1 MLTDEIIN
9 QIYSNEM
16 HPKYGEFGKT
26 ILYALAIALANF
38 TIHTLANQEFIQA
51 AIQAIVVIWFICE
64 ARSKIGYNPIY
75 IQELVSKLT
84 EINLLIANIKDNRA
98 RVKIIK
104 EFNYYIDLIVDRPNS
119 VSKFELNKLLN
130 DIKLQIA
137 EENEEERQEDRQEDR
152 QEERQGYNF
161 YTEEEFEEPRHR
173 EEEAFQKRKEENK
186 RQQDEKD
193 RQKEKRNDEKNR
205 KKSYFDKCYSLN
217 ELNKRKKDL
226 LKMYHPDNHSN
237 ELEKKQC
244 EQISKEI
251 NEAFVEAKNTLLNDF
266 NI

>member
-26 ILYALAIALANF
+26 VLYTLAIALANF

-119 VSKFELNKLLN
+119 VSKLELNKLLN

-137 EENEEERQEDRQEDR
+137 EEDE
-152 QEERQGYNF
+152 EERQGYNF
-161 YTEEEFEEPRHR
+161 YTDEQFEEEFEEERHH

-186 RQQDEKD
+186 RQQDEKE
-193 RQKEKRNDEKNR
+193 RQREKRNDEKNR

>member
-1 MLTDEIIN
+1 MLTDEIID
-9 QIYSNEM
+9 QIYSNEL
-16 HPKYGEFGKT
+16 HPKYGKFGKT
-26 ILYALAIALANF
+26 VLYALAIALANF

-51 AIQAIVVIWFICE
+51 AIQAIVVIGFICE
-64 ARSKIGYNPIY
+64 ARSRRGYNPIY
-75 IQELVSKLT
+75 IQELVNKLT

-98 RVKIIK
+98 RVEIIK

-137 EENEEERQEDRQEDR
+137 EENEEERQ
-152 QEERQGYNF
+152 GYNF
-161 YTEEEFEEPRHR
+161 YTDEEFEEEFEKQRQN

-186 RQQDEKD
+186 RKQNEKD
-193 RQKEKRNDEKNR
+193 RQEEKRKDEDNR
-205 KKSYFDKCYSLN
+205 KKSYFNKCYSLN

-237 ELEKKQC
+237 ELEKEQC

-251 NEAFVEAKNTLLNDF
+251 NEAFVEAQNALLNDF

>member
-1 MLTDEIIN
+1 MLTDKIID

-16 HPKYGEFGKT
+16 HPKYGELGKT
-26 ILYALAIALANF
+26 VLYALAIALANF

-137 EENEEERQEDRQEDR
+137 EENEEDRQED
-152 QEERQGYNF
+152 RQGYNF
-161 YTEEEFEEPRHR
+161 YTEEEFEEQRHR

-186 RQQDEKD
+186 RQQDEKE

-205 KKSYFDKCYSLN
+205 KKSYFNKCYSLN

-251 NEAFVEAKNTLLNDF
+251 NEAFVEAKNALLNDF

>member
-26 ILYALAIALANF
+26 VLYTLAIALANF

-119 VSKFELNKLLN
+119 VSKLELNKLLN

-137 EENEEERQEDRQEDR
+137 KENEEERQEDRQEDR
-152 QEERQGYNF
+152 QGYNF
-161 YTEEEFEEPRHR
+161 YTEEEFEEQRHR

-186 RQQDEKD
+186 RQQDEKE
-193 RQKEKRNDEKNR
+193 RQREKRNDEKNR

-237 ELEKKQC
+237 GLEKEQC

-251 NEAFVEAKNTLLNDF
+251 TEAFVEAKNALLNDF

>member
-26 ILYALAIALANF
+26 VLYTLAIALANF

-119 VSKFELNKLLN
+119 VSKLELNKLLN
-130 DIKLQIA
+130 DIKLELA
-137 EENEEERQEDRQEDR
+137 EEDE
-152 QEERQGYNF
+152 EERQGYNF
-161 YTEEEFEEPRHR
+161 YTDEQFEEEFEEERHH

-186 RQQDEKD
+186 RQQDEKE
-193 RQKEKRNDEKNR
+193 RQREKRNDEKNR

>member
-26 ILYALAIALANF
+26 VLYALAIALANF

-51 AIQAIVVIWFICE
+51 AIQAIVVIGIIRE

-119 VSKFELNKLLN
+119 VSKLELNKLLN

-137 EENEEERQEDRQEDR
+137 KENE
-152 QEERQGYNF
+152 EERQGYNF
-161 YTEEEFEEPRHR
+161 YTDEQFEEEFEEQRHR

-186 RQQDEKD
+186 RQQEKKKE
-193 RQKEKRNDEKNR
+193 QEEKRNDEKNR

-251 NEAFVEAKNTLLNDF
+251 NEAFIEAKNTLLNDF